1 MSDTIASK
9 LETQS
14 DVNQDQRK
22 KRVREAVNNGLPGQ
36 VFVLP
41 KYIARE
47 YASKIRR
54 TAEPGSMAFWTEG
67 ASRQVLRNRITT
79 VVVWP
84 YGTSSQV
91 QQLAGLNSKY
101 HSSTYTTHE
110 DVELIAISLAL
121 ELGH

>member
-67 ASRQVLRNRITT
+67 ASRQRYTKEQNYYSGGVA
-79 VVVWP
+79 VWYKQP
-84 YGTSSQV
+84 STAARWTEQQV
-91 QQLAGLNSKY
+91 SFKY
-101 HSSTYTTHE
+101 LH
-110 DVELIAISLAL
+110 DA
-121 ELGH
+121 